1 MLQFIAFKVL
11 EYMYSEALQ
20 LVTLKSQDRY
30 QTTGLSFPLV
40 QPVLEFIFFFFV
52 ALTQ

>member
-11 EYMYSEALQ
+11 EYMYSEVLQ

-30 QTTGLSFPLV
+30 QTMELSFPLV
-40 QPVLEFIFFFFV
+40 QPALDSISVSSI